1 MTKPLPTTGMIS
13 VYSGRECLGH
23 VLARGKSGFQA
34 FDVDDTSLGTFRTRS
49 EAVDA
54 VTEAA
59 KRGAT

>member
-1 MTKPLPTTGMIS
+1 MTKPLPTAGMIS

-34 FDVDDTSLGTFRTRS
+34 FDVDDRSLGIYRTRS
-49 EAVDA
+49 EAIAA

-59 KRGAT
+59 KRAAP

>member
-23 VLARGKSGFQA
+23 VLTRGKSGFQA
-34 FDVDDTSLGTFRTRS
+34 FD
-49 EAVDA
+49 
-54 VTEAA
+54 TEAA

>member
-23 VLARGKSGFQA
+23 VLARGRFGFEG
-34 FDVDDTSLGTFRTRS
+34 FVVDDRSLGMFRTR
-49 EAVDA
+49 ADA
-54 VTEAA
+54 VTAAA